1 MRTACLLLGAVL
13 LAISPLRAGEELEFA
28 VPDDGRVTLGVFD
41 SSGKLVRV
49 LHKLAREEDFRI
61 GDNGFI
67 TTWDGK
73 NDAGERM
80 VSGHYYVRGYLIGA
94 DVRVSGENFLF
105 NDWAADD
112 GFPGFSRVKDFAL
125 LESGDVILLAGADSN
140 HGGMAAVPSQISDSA
155 GNKWAQ
161 TAQRPPGQADG
172 IPSDNLAPPVPSEN
186 LLARFSP
193 EKGFLWSSRISP
205 DSGLLQIPAA
215 PRTTDPAGHPLGGSV
230 IAFLPPAPHLSFMP
244 LLATNP
250 SLAFVITDGGT
261 GIYSL
266 DDGKTTRWIAQG
278 SGVPPLAL
286 AANDTHV
293 FISSN
298 DRLAESLLPGL
309 SSETISPAP
318 STFTS
323 LDAAATALV
332 GASPDGVWIRKEA
345 FAPVKLP
352 ATVKSVALGTPDT
365 FWFVGEENGTSFVGQ
380 ASFGGE
386 ILRLLR
392 PADGAPQP
400 DKIRASRASEK
411 FAVIES
417 LPGVQR
423 LRVMQRAESGEWTI
437 EWERTLRESA
447 AFGFAGGKPVAD
459 AAGAPQNKNLRI
471 RLKEN
476 PLTGKHDFLT
486 LHAEFDGSGS
496 RLVSPDGLPL
506 VEVSSRNDIRRTA
519 IHRGEKSDTLRLLQG
534 NGSFVEE
541 FSISGLDGILPLDAG
556 GVDLP

>member
-1 MRTACLLLGAVL
+1 MRTACLFFIAVF
-13 LAISPLRAGEELEFA
+13 LALPPLRAGEELEFA

-41 SSGKLVRV
+41 SAGKLVRV
-49 LHKLAREEDFRI
+49 LHKLAKEEDFRI
-61 GDNGFI
+61 GDNGLI

-80 VSGHYYVRGYLIGA
+80 VSGHYYVRGYLIGG
-94 DVRVSGENFLF
+94 DVLVSGENFLF

-112 GFPGFSRVKDFAL
+112 GFPGFSRIKDFAL
-125 LESGDVILLAGADSN
+125 LEDGDVILLAEDWPKDQ
-140 HGGMAAVPSQISDSA
+140 V
-155 GNKWAQ
+155 
-161 TAQRPPGQADG
+161 
-172 IPSDNLAPPVPSEN
+172 
-186 LLARFSP
+186 LARFSP
-193 EKGFLWSSRISP
+193 EKGFLWSSRIIP

-215 PRTTDPAGHPLGGSV
+215 PRTTDSAGHPLGGSV
-230 IAFLPPAPHLSFMP
+230 ITLLPPTPHLNFVP

-266 DDGKTTRWIAQG
+266 DDGKKTRWIAQG

-286 AANDTHV
+286 AANDTQV

-298 DRLAESLLPGL
+298 DRLAESLLPEL
-309 SSETISPAP
+309 SSEAISPTP

-323 LDAAATALV
+323 LDADATALV
-332 GASPDGVWIRKEA
+332 GASPDGVWIRKET

-352 ATVKSVALGTPDT
+352 AAAKSVALGTPDT
-365 FWFVGEENGTSFVGQ
+365 FWFVGVENKTSFVAQ

-392 PADGAPQP
+392 PADGDPQP
-400 DKIRASRASEK
+400 DKIRASRTSDK
-411 FAVIES
+411 FAVIDS

-423 LRVMQRAESGEWTI
+423 LRVMERAESGEWTI
-437 EWERTLRESA
+437 EWERTLRESG
-447 AFGFAGGKPVAD
+447 AFGFVGGKPVAD
-459 AAGAPQNKNLRI
+459 AAGAPPEKNLRI

-486 LHAEFDGSGS
+486 LRPEFNESGS
-496 RLVSPDGLPL
+496 CLVSPDGLPL
-506 VEVSSRNDIRRTA
+506 VEVSTRNDIRRIA
-519 IHRGEKSDTLRLLQG
+519 IHRGDKSDTLRLLQG

-541 FSISGLDGILPLDAG
+541 FSLTGLDDILPLDAG
-556 GVDLP
+556 GIDLP

>member
-1 MRTACLLLGAVL
+1 MLAAAAL
-13 LAISPLRAGEELEFA
+13 LALPSLRAAEELEFA

-61 GDNGFI
+61 GDNGLI

-80 VSGHYYVRGYLIGA
+80 ASGHYYVRGYLIGE

-112 GFPGFSRVKDFAL
+112 GFPGFSRIKDFFL
-125 LESGDVILLAGADSN
+125 LENGDVILLAEDWPKDQ
-140 HGGMAAVPSQISDSA
+140 V
-155 GNKWAQ
+155 
-161 TAQRPPGQADG
+161 
-172 IPSDNLAPPVPSEN
+172 
-186 LLARFSP
+186 LARFSA
-193 EKGFLWSSRISP
+193 EKGFLWSCRIGP
-205 DSGLLQIPAA
+205 DFGPLQIPTA
-215 PRTTDPAGHPLGGSV
+215 PRQMDSAGHPLGGSV
-230 IAFLPPAPHLSFMP
+230 IMTLPPAPHLSFAP
-244 LLATNP
+244 LLASNP
-250 SLAFVITDGGT
+250 SLAIVITDGGT

-266 DDGKTTRWIAQG
+266 DDGKKTRWIAQG

-286 AANDTHV
+286 AANESRV

-298 DRLAESLLPGL
+298 DRLVEISLPDLSQES
-309 SSETISPAP
+309 ISPAP
-318 STFTS
+318 SAFTS
-323 LDAAATALV
+323 MDADATALV

-352 ATVKSVALGTPDT
+352 TTAKSVALGTPDT
-365 FWFVGEENGTSFVGQ
+365 FWFVGVENDAAFVGQ
-380 ASFGGE
+380 ASFSGE

-392 PADGAPQP
+392 PADGDPRP
-400 DKIRASRASEK
+400 DKIRASRTAEK

-417 LPGVQR
+417 LPGLQR
-423 LRVMQRAESGEWTI
+423 LRVMARAESGEWTI

-447 AFGFAGGKPVAD
+447 AFGFADGKPVAD
-459 AAGAPQNKNLRI
+459 VGGAPQDKNLRI

-486 LHAEFDGSGS
+486 LRVDFDKSGS

-506 VEVSSRNDIRRTA
+506 VEVSTRNDIRRTA
-519 IHRGEKSDTLRLLQG
+519 IRRGEKSDTLRLLQG

-541 FSISGLDGILPLDAG
+541 FSVTGLDDILPLDAG
-556 GVDLP
+556 GLDFP

>member
-1 MRTACLLLGAVL
+1 MACIALAAAAL
-13 LAISPLRAGEELEFA
+13 LALPSLQAGEELEFA

-41 SSGKLVRV
+41 SAGKLVRL

-61 GDNGFI
+61 GDNGLI

-80 VSGHYYVRGYLIGA
+80 ASGHYYVRGYLIGD
-94 DVRVSGENFLF
+94 DVLVSGENFLF

-112 GFPGFSRVKDFAL
+112 GFPGFNRIKDFAL
-125 LESGDVILLAGADSN
+125 LENGDVILLAGADSN

-172 IPSDNLAPPVPSEN
+172 IPSDNLAPPAPSEN
-186 LLARFSP
+186 LLASFSP

-205 DSGLLQIPAA
+205 DSGLLRIPTA
-215 PRTTDPAGHPLGGSV
+215 PRTADSAGHPLGGSV
-230 IAFLPPAPHLSFMP
+230 VTFLPPSPHLSFTP
-244 LLATNP
+244 LLATNL

-266 DDGKTTRWIAQG
+266 DDGKKTRWIAQG

-286 AANDTHV
+286 AANESHV

-298 DRLAESLLPGL
+298 GTLAECLLPEL
-309 SSETISPAP
+309 SSETISPIP

-323 LDAAATALV
+323 LDADAATLV
-332 GASPDGVWIRKEA
+332 GASPDGVWIRKGA

-352 ATVKSVALGTPDT
+352 TGAKSVALGTPDT
-365 FWFVGEENGTSFVGQ
+365 FWFVGVEKETSFVGQ
-380 ASFGGE
+380 ASSGGE

-392 PADGAPQP
+392 PADGDPKP
-400 DKIRASRASEK
+400 DKIRASRTSEK

-423 LRVMQRAESGEWTI
+423 LRVMERAESGEWTI
-437 EWERTLRESA
+437 EWERTLRESG
-447 AFGFAGGKPVAD
+447 AFGFADGKPVAD
-459 AAGAPQNKNLRI
+459 AAGAPQDKSLRV

-486 LHAEFDGSGS
+486 LRAEFDESGS

-506 VEVSSRNDIRRTA
+506 VEVSTRNDIRRIA
-519 IHRGEKSDTLRLLQG
+519 IHRGDKSDALRLLQG

-541 FSISGLDGILPLDAG
+541 FSISGLDDILPLDAG
-556 GVDLP
+556 GIDLP